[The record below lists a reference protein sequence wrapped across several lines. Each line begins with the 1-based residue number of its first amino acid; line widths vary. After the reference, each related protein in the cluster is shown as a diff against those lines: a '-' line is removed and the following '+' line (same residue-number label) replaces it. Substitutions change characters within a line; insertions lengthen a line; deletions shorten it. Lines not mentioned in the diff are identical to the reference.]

1 MYKIIYSNKS
11 SLTITNF
18 IDSYKKWFIKLYIN
32 SWLSFEDE
40 IINNYIELWNVFYDL
55 IKENIINIFKRDVI
69 FWISEKEYWLLMITI
84 PINNF
89 RLFIYYTE
97 NEKLKERYIEDI
109 EFYKK

>member
-1 MYKIIYSNKS
+1 
-11 SLTITNF
+11 
-18 IDSYKKWFIKLYIN
+18 
-32 SWLSFEDE
+32 
-40 IINNYIELWNVFYDL
+40 
-55 IKENIINIFKRDVI
+55 
-69 FWISEKEYWLLMITI
+69 MITI